1 MRILVTGA
9 SGFAGK
15 YLLRLLSRH
24 NHEIYGTYL
33 SKGEVR
39 DASGSGLIQC
49 DIRDASAVRTLTAD
63 IQPERVYHLAAQSSV
78 TGSYQVARLV
88 YDTNFWG
95 AYNLFEAARQLAPH
109 ARILVVGSGHCY
121 GFVRPRDLPVR
132 ETHLLGSHSPYATSK
147 AAADLLAYQFFAGF
161 GLHTVRARPFNH
173 TGPGQS
179 AEFVCS
185 DFARQMAAIDLG
197 RQAPEVSVGS
207 LSVQRDFS
215 DVRDVTRAYE
225 LMLENGRAGEAYN
238 VASGR
243 STSIKQILKI
253 LSSFCTRP
261 VMTTTKSERLR
272 QVDERK
278 LYGSTAKLRR
288 DTAWVPEYRLRQTLR
303 DLFEYWKVSLEDGA
317 PNSPGKA

>member
-1 MRILVTGA
+1 
-9 SGFAGK
+9 
-15 YLLRLLSRH
+15 
-24 NHEIYGTYL
+24 
-33 SKGEVR
+33 
-39 DASGSGLIQC
+39 
-49 DIRDASAVRTLTAD
+49 
-63 IQPERVYHLAAQSSV
+63 
-78 TGSYQVARLV
+78 
-88 YDTNFWG
+88 
-95 AYNLFEAARQLAPH
+95 
-109 ARILVVGSGHCY
+109 
-121 GFVRPRDLPVR
+121 
-132 ETHLLGSHSPYATSK
+132 
-147 AAADLLAYQFFAGF
+147 
-161 GLHTVRARPFNH
+161 
-173 TGPGQS
+173 
-179 AEFVCS
+179 
-185 DFARQMAAIDLG
+185 MAAIDLG

-303 DLFEYWKVSLEDGA
+303 DLFEYWKVSLKDGTH
-317 PNSPGKA
+317 NSPGKP